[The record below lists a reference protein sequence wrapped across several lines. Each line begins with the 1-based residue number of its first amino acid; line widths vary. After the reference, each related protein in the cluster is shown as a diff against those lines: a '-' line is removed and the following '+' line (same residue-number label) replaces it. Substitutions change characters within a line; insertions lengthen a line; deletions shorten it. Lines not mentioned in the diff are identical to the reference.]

1 MEEKKNYNSDKSKLI
16 AENIWSEE
24 IPAVVDGKTTLV
36 SGFNNIFQS
45 LFNRIKKVRTTFL
58 ERNIITGNGL
68 SGGGNLSEDRV
79 LSVEAKDNS
88 IIVEPKGISVNK
100 TDLLSVSNSGILA
113 SSKAV
118 KELNDKLESHNAKK
132 SNPHEVTK
140 AQVGLGNVNNW
151 VATSSLTNKSDTK
164 FATAS
169 AIKSV
174 NDKLESH
181 NISRNNPHRVTKE
194 QIGLGNVN
202 NWVATSSLTD
212 KSDTKFATA
221 SAIKSVND
229 KLESHNTSRNNPHR
243 VTKEQIGLGNI
254 INYPFSDKYKVLD
267 GDGNKYSLQKSLK
280 MMFDELKEELKEQNL
295 IGEPIMTL
303 CNTLP
308 NNEDFGWCDGSQL
321 KKTAYPRLWKRV
333 ERTVNQAVQK
343 ARNGE
348 LKYGVNYFG
357 WYVGN
362 SNEYFRKPNLNNT
375 GYFMRPSQ
383 NRFVGHYEV
392 DSTKKHT
399 HKNSI
404 SSNGNHSH
412 KGNTNQSGNH
422 RHTTNFY
429 VDGDDW
435 GHGRVG
441 LVDFNND
448 GYIKYSTTNIAGNHS
463 HYYET
468 NYLGNHTHSLSIYHE
483 GEDEAKPKNIA
494 VKYYC
499 RIK

>member
-36 SGFNNIFQS
+36 SGFNNILQS

-151 VATSSLTNKSDTK
+151 VATSSLT
-164 FATAS
+164 
-169 AIKSV
+169 
-174 NDKLESH
+174 
-181 NISRNNPHRVTKE
+181 
-194 QIGLGNVN
+194 
-202 NWVATSSLTD
+202 D

-229 KLESHNTSRNNPHR
+229 KLESHNTSRNNPHSM
-243 VTKEQIGLGNI
+243 TKEQIGLGNI

-280 MMFDELKEELKEQNL
+280 MMFDELKEELEEQNL

-308 NNEDFGWCDGSQL
+308 NNEDFTWCDGGQL
-321 KKTAYPRLWKRV
+321 RKTTYPRLWKRV
-333 ERTVNQAVQK
+333 EGTVNQAVQK

-383 NRFVGHYEV
+383 NRFVGNYEADTFKSHNHNITIAGGV
-392 DSTKKHT
+392 HT
-399 HKNSI
+399 HRIILNNS
-404 SSNGNHSH
+404 GAHSH
-412 KGNTNQSGNH
+412 GIVSAVHSGSMYHGARNIIPAGENI
-422 RHTTNFY
+422 RLARNYRGALTT
-429 VDGDDW
+429 DG
-435 GHGRVG
+435 
-441 LVDFNND
+441 
-448 GYIKYSTTNIAGNHS
+448 IHS
-463 HYYET
+463 HSVKPFHDGAHSHNASSSLVGGNET
-468 NYLGNHTHSLSIYHE
+468 
-483 GEDEAKPKNIA
+483 KPKNIA